1 MSSTLEKA
9 RQNPDSM
16 KAKIF
21 LAAKK
26 LFGEYGFH
34 GTTTRMIAQE
44 VGIDISTMHYHWG
57 DKRDLY
63 EAVILDLNER
73 IQYKLNEV
81 EKNVKGESL
90 DIRLEVSIEEM
101 CEYLF
106 SNPCISNLILFRSFT
121 KTREDSSIDKKVP
134 EYISNIAVAMGLAID
149 KQNITVEAKARVLA
163 VVNAILNFI
172 SGENFFREMLDIT
185 HEEYVRVVKDTLKFI
200 LIPAFSKDKIK
211 N

>member
-1 MSSTLEKA
+1 
-9 RQNPDSM
+9 M